1 MHTKTSGTVCTRCLT
16 KGSLNMDIKA
26 KIEEISNKVKN
37 DKSFAD
43 NFKKD
48 SVKAVESVVGVD
60 LPDDK
65 INAIIDG
72 IKAKISI
79 DDVKD
84 KIGGIFAK
92 HK

>member
-1 MHTKTSGTVCTRCLT
+1 
-16 KGSLNMDIKA
+16 MDIKA